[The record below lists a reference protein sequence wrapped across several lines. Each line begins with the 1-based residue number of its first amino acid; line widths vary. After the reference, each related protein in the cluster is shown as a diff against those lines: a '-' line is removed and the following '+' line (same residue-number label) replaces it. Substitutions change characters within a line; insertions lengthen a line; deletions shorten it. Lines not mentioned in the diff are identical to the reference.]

1 MNVAVYVCT
10 FLMRF
15 VQFRIPL
22 VCRGAHFVGYVAGS
36 MAVHL
41 LSAGTS
47 VLYVSVQ
54 NVTARGGPSNTT
66 SAGVPVS
73 AATFNAKEKDVVM
86 LLSTLCFVAVVVELL
101 SWVSARG
108 LETCDDDVALAD
120 RPNVLVLD
128 TGLVL
133 VFDSPVKARMVH
145 Q

>member
-1 MNVAVYVCT
+1 MHVVVYMAT
-10 FLMRF
+10 FLIRF
-15 VQFRIPL
+15 VQFRVPL

-36 MAVHL
+36 MAVQL
-41 LSAGTS
+41 LLAGTS
-47 VLYVSVQ
+47 LLYVSVQ

-66 SAGVPVS
+66 SAGAPVS
-73 AATFNAKEKDVVM
+73 AATISAEDKGAVM

-101 SWVSARG
+101 SWVSVRG

-120 RPNVLVLD
+120 RPNVLALD